1 MKFIA
6 RQKGENFK
14 KMNELKTRAEISDDF
29 KWSIT
34 DLFASDEAWERAYQK
49 YSGALDE
56 LSAFDPLT
64 VDNLSDCLNKLEELS
79 KNIEQIYV
87 YANLKSNEDSTNTK
101 YQGYTDRTDA
111 LVSAFSGA
119 VAFIEPGILALDED
133 KLLKA
138 LKSDGLKIY
147 THYIEGILRSRSH
160 ILDPKAEKMLADFYE
175 ICAAPDTIYSMLND
189 ADIAFE
195 DAVDKNG
202 EKHRLTHG
210 TFISLLQSEDRV
222 LRKSAFESLYSAYH
236 KQKNTLAAIYSS
248 SVKKDVTL
256 AKLRNYGSA
265 LESALFANNIPV
277 SVYKELIATVRK
289 HLPLMH
295 RYVKLRKRLLG
306 VDKLY
311 MYDLYTPIVKNDIT
325 NIDYEEAKK
334 EVLKAVEPMGA
345 EYVNKLTKALN
356 EEKWVDIY
364 ENKGKRS
371 GAYSWGAYGCHPFV
385 SLNYNFNVDSM
396 FTLAHEMGHAMHS
409 HYTWDNQPV
418 IYGDYTIFV
427 AEVASTV
434 NEALLMEHLLAQTTD
449 ESRRMY
455 LLNYFME
462 QFRGTLFRQTMFAEF
477 ELMTHEMTERGE
489 PLTFDSLC
497 DIYLKLNRD
506 YYGEDMELND
516 EIAWEWARIPHF
528 YNQFYVYQYATG
540 YSAAIALSRRILK
553 ENGAEDYINFL
564 KGGSSKYSIDLLKGA
579 GVDMST
585 PKPVEDAL
593 KVFEGLLDEMEKI
606 K

>member
-1 MKFIA
+1 MSKLSS
-6 RQKGENFK
+6 RD
-14 KMNELKTRAEISDDF
+14 EISPDF

-34 DLFASDEAWERAYQK
+34 DLFASDEAWEEAFAK
-49 YSGALDE
+49 YSKE
-56 LSAFDPLT
+56 ISKISAFDPLT
-64 VDNLSDCLNKLEELS
+64 VENLADCLGCMEELS
-79 KNIEQIYV
+79 KNVEQIYV

-111 LVSAFSGA
+111 LISAYSGA
-119 VAFIEPGILALDED
+119 VSFIEPGILALDE
-133 KLLKA
+133 KTLLSA
-138 LKSDGLKIY
+138 LENEKLKIY
-147 THYIEGILRSRSH
+147 SHYIKDILRSRSH
-160 ILDPKAEKMLADFYE
+160 ILDPRSEKMLADFYE
-175 ICAAPDTIYSMLND
+175 VCAAPDTIYSMLND

-195 DAVDKNG
+195 DAVDSKG

-210 TFISLLQSEDRV
+210 TFISLLQSEDRT
-222 LRKSAFESLYSAYH
+222 LRKSAFESLYSSYY
-236 KQKNTLAAIYSS
+236 KQKNTLAAIYAS
-248 SVKKDVTL
+248 SVKKDVTV
-256 AKLRNYGSA
+256 ARSRNYPSA
-265 LESALFANNIPV
+265 LEQALSAHNIPV

-295 RYVKLRKRLLG
+295 RYVSLRKKMLG
-306 VDKLY
+306 VDTLY
-311 MYDLYTPIVKNDIT
+311 MYDLYTPIVKNDMT
-325 NIDYEEAKK
+325 NIKYEDAKA
-334 EVLKAVEPMGA
+334 EVLKAVAPMGE
-345 EYVNKLTKALN
+345 EYVKKLTSALN

-409 HYTWDNQPV
+409 HYTWSNQPV

-434 NEALLMEHLLAQTTD
+434 NEALLMEHLLASTPD
-449 ESRRMY
+449 EGKRKY
-455 LLNYFME
+455 LINYFME

-477 ELMTHEMTERGE
+477 ELMTHEMVERGE
-489 PLTFDSLC
+489 PLTFDTLC

-506 YYGEDMELND
+506 YYGEDIVLND

-528 YNQFYVYQYATG
+528 YTQFYVYQYATG
-540 YSAAIALSRRILK
+540 YSAAIALSQRILK
-553 ENGAEDYINFL
+553 ENGAKDYIDFL

-585 PKPVEDAL
+585 PKPVENAM
-593 KVFEGLLDEMEKI
+593 KVFESLIDEMEKLN
-606 K
+606 